1 MMINQ
6 LLNYKTVI
14 TGSSEGIGFGIAEA
28 FARNGAAVWLVG
40 RDLSKLKQAHKKLQQ
55 YSVDVKTT
63 AIDLYTEGTS
73 SKLAQLICEQW
84 ESVDV
89 LVNNAGLS
97 IFTPFSEVSP
107 AEFEAQLTLNVRVP
121 YQLTQALLP
130 QLQIAHGSII
140 NISSYFAQ
148 RSIPV
153 RPATAYSLTK
163 GAINSF
169 TKSLACEL
177 GSEGIRVNAIAPG
190 ATKTPLHARNTQ
202 KLSPEAKK
210 VLDEYL
216 QVSYPLHSMGEP
228 EDIGNMA
235 VYLASDAAKWI
246 TGAIFN
252 VDGGLTTN

>member
-1 MMINQ
+1 MNQ

-28 FARNGAAVWLVG
+28 FARNGADVWLVG
-40 RDLSKLKQAHKKLQQ
+40 RDSTKLKHAQEQLKKH
-55 YSVDVKTT
+55 SVDVETT
-63 AIDLYTEGTS
+63 AINLYSEGASTQ
-73 SKLAQLICEQW
+73 LAQAIREKW
-84 ESVDV
+84 NSIDV

-97 IFTPFSEVSP
+97 IFTPFSEVST
-107 AEFEAQLTLNVRVP
+107 AEFDAQLTLNVKVP

-130 QLQIAHGSII
+130 QLRLKTGSII

-148 RSIPV
+148 RAIPV
-153 RPATAYSLTK
+153 RPSTAYSLTK

-169 TKSLACEL
+169 TRALACEL
-177 GSEGIRVNAIAPG
+177 GSERIRVNAIAPG
-190 ATKTPLHARNTQ
+190 ATRTPLHARNTQ
-202 KLSPEAKK
+202 KLSPEAKTE
-210 VLDEYL
+210 LDEYL
-216 QVSYPLHSMGEP
+216 QVSYPLHSMGDP

>member
-1 MMINQ
+1 MNQ

-28 FARNGAAVWLVG
+28 FARNSADVWLIG
-40 RDLSKLKQAHKKLQQ
+40 RDLTKLKQAEEKLQQ
-55 YSVDVKTT
+55 YGVDVRTT
-63 AIDLYTEGTS
+63 AIDLYTDGAS
-73 SKLAQLICEQW
+73 MQLADRICQQW
-84 ESVDV
+84 DTVDV

-97 IFTPFSEVSP
+97 IFTPFSAVSS
-107 AEFEAQLTLNVRVP
+107 AEFESQLTLNVRVP

-130 QLQIAHGSII
+130 QLQSAHGCII

-148 RSIPV
+148 RAIPV
-153 RPATAYSLTK
+153 RPSTAYSLTK

-177 GSEGIRVNAIAPG
+177 GSERIRVNAIAPG
-190 ATKTPLHARNTQ
+190 ATRTPLHARNTQ
-202 KLSPEAKK
+202 KLSPEAQKT
-210 VLDEYL
+210 LDRYL
-216 QVSYPLHSMGEP
+216 EVSYPLHSMGEP
-228 EDIGNMA
+228 EDIGNIA

>member
-1 MMINQ
+1 MSQ
-6 LLNYKTVI
+6 LLDKKTVI

-28 FARNGAAVWLVG
+28 FVRNGADVWLIG
-40 RDLSKLKQAHKKLQQ
+40 RDTTKLQQ
-55 YSVDVKTT
+55 AREKLQAYNINVQTT
-63 AIDLYTEGTS
+63 AIDLYAEGAS
-73 SKLAQLICEQW
+73 MKLADTICQKW
-84 ESVDV
+84 DTVDV

-107 AEFEAQLTLNVRVP
+107 AEFESQLTLNVRVP
-121 YQLTQALLP
+121 YLFTQALLP
-130 QLQIAHGSII
+130 QLQLARGSII

-148 RSIPV
+148 RAIPV
-153 RPATAYSLTK
+153 RPSSAYSLTK

-169 TKSLACEL
+169 TKTLACEL
-177 GSEGIRVNAIAPG
+177 GSTGIRVNAIAPG
-190 ATKTPLHARNTQ
+190 ATRTPLHARNTK
-202 KLSPEAKK
+202 KLSEEAKT

-235 VYLASDAAKWI
+235 VYLASDAARWI

>member
-1 MMINQ
+1 MNQ
-6 LLNYKTVI
+6 LINYKTVI

-28 FARNGAAVWLVG
+28 FARNGADVWLVG
-40 RDLSKLKQAHKKLQQ
+40 RDLTKLNQAQEKLEQ

-63 AIDLYTEGTS
+63 AVDLYAEGASTQ
-73 SKLAQLICEQW
+73 LAQMIREKW
-84 ESVDV
+84 DSIDV

-107 AEFEAQLTLNVRVP
+107 EEFETQLTLNVRVP
-121 YQLTQALLP
+121 YLFTQALLP
-130 QLQIAHGSII
+130 QLQLAQGAII

-148 RSIPV
+148 RMVPV
-153 RPATAYSLTK
+153 RPSSAYSLTK

-177 GSEGIRVNAIAPG
+177 GSEKIRVNAIAPG
-190 ATKTPLHARNTQ
+190 ATRTPLHARNTK
-202 KLSPEAKK
+202 KLSSEARTE
-210 VLDEYL
+210 LDEYL
-216 QVSYPLHSMGEP
+216 DLSYPLHSMGEP
-228 EDIGNMA
+228 EDVGNMA
-235 VYLASDAAKWI
+235 VYLASNAAKWI

>member
-1 MMINQ
+1 MTQ

-28 FARNGAAVWLVG
+28 FARNGADVWLVG
-40 RDLSKLKQAHKKLQQ
+40 RDSTKLKRAYKQLQE

-63 AIDLYTEGTS
+63 AIDLYAEGAS
-73 SKLAQLICEQW
+73 IQLAQMIRDKW
-84 ESVDV
+84 DSINV

-107 AEFEAQLTLNVRVP
+107 EEFEAQLTLNVRVP
-121 YQLTQALLP
+121 YLFTQALLP
-130 QLQIAHGSII
+130 QLQLAHGSII

-148 RSIPV
+148 RAIPV
-153 RPATAYSLTK
+153 RPSTAYSLTK

-177 GSEGIRVNAIAPG
+177 GSQRIRVNAIAPG
-190 ATKTPLHARNTQ
+190 ATRTPLHARNTH
-202 KLSPEAKK
+202 KLSPEARTE
-210 VLDEYL
+210 LDEYL
-216 QVSYPLHSMGEP
+216 EVSYPLHSMGEP

>member
-1 MMINQ
+1 MNQ
-6 LLNYKTVI
+6 LINHRTVI
-14 TGSSEGIGFGIAEA
+14 TGSSEGIGFGVAEA
-28 FARNGAAVWLVG
+28 FARNGADVWLIG
-40 RDLSKLKQAHKKLQQ
+40 RDATKLQQ
-55 YSVDVKTT
+55 AHERLQAYSINVQTT
-63 AIDLYTEGTS
+63 AIDLYAEGASTH
-73 SKLAQLICEQW
+73 LAETIRDKW
-84 ESVDV
+84 DAVDV

-121 YQLTQALLP
+121 YLLTQALLP
-130 QLQIAHGSII
+130 SLLSTHGSII

-148 RSIPV
+148 RMIPI
-153 RPATAYSLTK
+153 RPSSAYSLTK

-177 GSEGIRVNAIAPG
+177 GHAGIRVNAIAPG

-202 KLSPEAKK
+202 KLSPEARIA
-210 VLDEYL
+210 LDEYL
-216 QVSYPLHSMGEP
+216 QISYPLHSMGDP